1 MLQENI
7 FYQIAAYP
15 NKVDLI
21 KISVV
26 DTNINQINIY
36 RFFVPFKIWKMQM
49 IGCKQGAETK
59 SGYFQYNDQ
68 HQYIENQVKHK
79 KHNISI

>member
-1 MLQENI
+1 
-7 FYQIAAYP
+7 
-15 NKVDLI
+15 
-21 KISVV
+21 
-26 DTNINQINIY
+26 
-36 RFFVPFKIWKMQM
+36 MQM

-79 KHNISI
+79 KHNNAHKLI

>member
-1 MLQENI
+1 M
-7 FYQIAAYP
+7 
-15 NKVDLI
+15 DLI

-36 RFFVPFKIWKMQM
+36 RFFAPFKIRKMQM
-49 IGCKQGAETK
+49 IGCKQGVETK

-68 HQYIENQVKHK
+68 KSYMKNQVKHTNTSNQ
-79 KHNISI
+79 HRDRQSS